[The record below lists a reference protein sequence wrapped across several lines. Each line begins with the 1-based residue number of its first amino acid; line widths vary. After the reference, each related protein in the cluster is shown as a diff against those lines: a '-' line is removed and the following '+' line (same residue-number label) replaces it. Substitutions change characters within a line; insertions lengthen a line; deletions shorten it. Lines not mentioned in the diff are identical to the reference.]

1 MKLTPAKLKGRI
13 KSLAQKNH
21 ADARILLRIFMM
33 ERFLERISV
42 SDARHHFIIKG
53 GILVTSMIGVAL
65 RSTMDIDASIKN
77 TELSEKHLLQ
87 MLERISSIDLDDGI
101 TFRVKRAEPIMDE
114 MEYPGIRIAME
125 AALRPLLVPLKLD
138 LSTGDVI
145 TPHEIQYHY
154 KLLTED
160 RTIPLLSYN
169 LETVLAEK
177 LQTVL
182 ARGVLNTRMRD
193 FYDIHVLRRLY
204 GNTIDLPTLRAAFLA
219 TCHKR
224 GTEQLMPGR
233 ESILRTLREDM
244 TLQKLWSSY
253 QKKFSYAMDSNYLEI
268 LQSTES
274 LYTCISQA
282 DELPPSDSISAA
294 TLQTM
299 DQSIKNFNEGNVS
312 APIHPEI

>member
-114 MEYPGIRIAME
+114 MEYLASASPWKRRSG
-125 AALRPLLVPLKLD
+125 LC
-138 LSTGDVI
+138 LS
-145 TPHEIQYHY
+145 H
-154 KLLTED
+154 
-160 RTIPLLSYN
+160 
-169 LETVLAEK
+169 
-177 LQTVL
+177 
-182 ARGVLNTRMRD
+182 
-193 FYDIHVLRRLY
+193 
-204 GNTIDLPTLRAAFLA
+204 
-219 TCHKR
+219 
-224 GTEQLMPGR
+224 
-233 ESILRTLREDM
+233 
-244 TLQKLWSSY
+244 
-253 QKKFSYAMDSNYLEI
+253 
-268 LQSTES
+268 
-274 LYTCISQA
+274 
-282 DELPPSDSISAA
+282 
-294 TLQTM
+294 
-299 DQSIKNFNEGNVS
+299 
-312 APIHPEI
+312 

>member
-13 KSLAQKNH
+13 KSLSQKNH

-42 SDARHHFIIKG
+42 SDARRHFIIKG
-53 GILVTSMIGVAL
+53 GLLITSMIGVAL

-77 TELSEKHLLQ
+77 AELSEKHLLQ

-114 MEYPGIRIAME
+114 MEYPGIRVAME
-125 AALRPLLVPLKLD
+125 AALDSLLVPLKLD

-169 LETVLAEK
+169 LETILAEK

-193 FYDIHVLRRLY
+193 FYDLHELNLLY
-204 GNTIDLPTLRAAFLA
+204 DNAIDIPTLRAAFLA

-224 GTEQLMPGR
+224 GTEQLIASGD
-233 ESILRTLREDM
+233 SILRTLQKDAA
-244 TLQKLWSSY
+244 LQKLWNAY
-253 QKKFSYAMDSNYLEI
+253 QKKFSYATDISYQEI
-268 LQSTES
+268 LQSAEI
-274 LYTCISQA
+274 LYTRISRA
-282 DELPPSDSISAA
+282 SDPPK
-294 TLQTM
+294 L
-299 DQSIKNFNEGNVS
+299 
-312 APIHPEI
+312 